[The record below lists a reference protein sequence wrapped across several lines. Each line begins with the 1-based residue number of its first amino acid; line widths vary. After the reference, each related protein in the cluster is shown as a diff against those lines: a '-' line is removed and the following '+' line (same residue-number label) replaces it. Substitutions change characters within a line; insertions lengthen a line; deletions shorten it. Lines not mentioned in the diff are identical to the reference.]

1 MPDQVPTFSST
12 PQVERRTTRQAPSR
26 RTSPVRCPDRDPD
39 KACHPEDVAFFQ
51 QPGKRV
57 VASLTNDTIYY
68 TKINMSSNAKKL
80 FSKWSLQIPKEAR
93 INDVKTVLKYFFP
106 DQWDQKGTSHIVI
119 RSEKLK
125 AFEEFKPY
133 GEITVPVKSG
143 KHVKGFYIKTIIKGI
158 ELLQNTA
165 EETNG
170 K

>member
-1 MPDQVPTFSST
+1 MVPANTERGKNKRCEDGFEIFFSR
-12 PQVERRTTRQAPSR
+12 PMGP
-26 RTSPVRCPDRDPD
+26 
-39 KACHPEDVAFFQ
+39 
-51 QPGKRV
+51 
-57 VASLTNDTIYY
+57 
-68 TKINMSSNAKKL
+68 
-80 FSKWSLQIPKEAR
+80 
-93 INDVKTVLKYFFP
+93 
-106 DQWDQKGTSHIVI
+106 KGTSHIVI